1 MIKRAL
7 QVLGVGVLGYVI
19 YMYYNKKQA
28 PAPAPAPPPPTR
40 TKAEETK
47 VALKKEGAKLI
58 EPYYDSEAGRA
69 AERRFKS
76 RTSANTEL
84 LMTGQKQYVTLE
96 NLIPNRYGMYNNF
109 SGKYNHLNIED
120 TTNIDSAV
128 RTQAMYK
135 RPNPMFNNAK

>member
-96 NLIPNRYGMYNNF
+96 NLIPNRYGMYNNM
-109 SGKYNHLNIED
+109 SGKYNRLNVED
-120 TTNIDSAV
+120 TSNIGNAV
-128 RTQAMYK
+128 RTEAMYK